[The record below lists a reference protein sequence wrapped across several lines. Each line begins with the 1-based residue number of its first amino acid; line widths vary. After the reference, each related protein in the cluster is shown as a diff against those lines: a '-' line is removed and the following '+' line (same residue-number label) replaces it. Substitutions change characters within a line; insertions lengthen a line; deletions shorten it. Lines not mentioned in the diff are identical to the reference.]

1 LKYAFSNLPAES
13 PMDEGVAY
21 WPESDEELAERRPRN
36 MTGVLGTAI
45 VLGSV
50 LARWSDAVVVP
61 PGKGHGKLHEQ
72 AYPKPLRP
80 AGKGKDLLRHCRS
93 GWDVSHHGETLYR
106 RRERGRPA

>member
-1 LKYAFSNLPAES
+1 MP
-13 PMDEGVAY
+13 GR
-21 WPESDEELAERRPRN
+21 RRPIQQRQDALV
-36 MTGVLGTAI
+36 GVQPIFRLGTAI

-80 AGKGKDLLRHCRS
+80 AGKGKDLLRHCRA
-93 GWDVSHHGETLYR
+93 GGDVSHHGETLYR